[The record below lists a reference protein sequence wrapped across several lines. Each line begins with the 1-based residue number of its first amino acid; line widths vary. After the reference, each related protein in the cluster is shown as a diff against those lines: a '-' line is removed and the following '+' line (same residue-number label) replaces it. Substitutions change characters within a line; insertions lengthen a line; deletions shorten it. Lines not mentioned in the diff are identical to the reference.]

1 MIIERMRA
9 RLLAGAAGVLLLPIV
24 AAAQPAPVTP
34 VTAQDTETVTVTGNI
49 YRDRSTAIAPTLE
62 YGLDYFQPFEP
73 LTVGD
78 ILKRTPSTA
87 FVSDILE
94 FDGVRLRGLDP
105 GYTQILIN
113 GKRVPGADVD
123 RSFWV
128 DRIPAELVER
138 VEIVRSSSANRSG
151 DAVAGALNIVLRDAL
166 EFSGAY
172 ARAGALY
179 FDDGEIKP
187 VIGGVVAGAIGAAR
201 GILGLN
207 LQGRHNPKQKTSL
220 RYGPDNGV
228 LEFDNREDQSDT
240 RDGTDYSAN
249 GNLVIPLGSG
259 AINFAGYIVH
269 TDRTET
275 ELSREYEDLT
285 TVDPADLVTQAD
297 QFEDITQDNYT
308 LSAALT
314 QRILNG
320 ETEFSVDFTK
330 FNEDIV
336 ATENESEFDPFPTL
350 DDFGGTRTFS
360 TTDDRMWLARID
372 HKRTLGGIVDLEF
385 GVDYQNKKRDG
396 RISEAEIDT
405 QGDPFPDPEP
415 IVGGFFKIDE
425 TRVDPF
431 IMFTR
436 TTGILAW
443 EAGLRYETTD
453 SKIVDLETGDEGS
466 ANYEFL
472 LPSANAKIN
481 LSEDDRISLSAA
493 RTVRRPNFDWLS
505 PATLE
510 EEPTEDD
517 DLRGNPDLK
526 PENAWGFDVGYERRL
541 GRLGVTG
548 VNFFYRDI
556 SDLIEFA
563 NTGEISSSG
572 DGTVFQPQNVGN
584 GQVWGI
590 EFDFSAPLTVL
601 GLPNTG
607 LFVNYSWLD
616 SSVKDPVTGED
627 RRFNNQAH
635 SVFNIGFIQQLPMWG
650 AGFGV
655 SYRKQGEAFANV
667 AGESVRTTYGGDLE
681 AFVEK
686 RFGERFIVRLTGSN
700 LLNASKD
707 EAFHKW
713 DTVGDQLSGDIDAL
727 DEFELESEK
736 AGPVF
741 QLVGRY
747 QF

>member
-1 MIIERMRA
+1 MRFVNMRA
-9 RLLAGAAGVLLLPIV
+9 RLLAGAAGALLFPIA
-24 AAAQPAPVTP
+24 AAAQPMP
-34 VTAQDTETVTVTGNI
+34 QDETETVTITGSI
-49 YRDRSTAIAPTLE
+49 YRDRSTVIPPTLE

-138 VEIVRSSSANRSG
+138 VEIVRSASANRSG
-151 DAVAGALNIVLRDAL
+151 DAVAGALNIVLRDP
-166 EFSGAY
+166 FQFTGTY
-172 ARAGALY
+172 ARVGALY

-187 VIGGVVAGAIGAAR
+187 VVGGVVSGAIGAAR

-207 LQGRHNPKQKTSL
+207 LQGRHNPKQKQSF
-220 RYGPDNGV
+220 RYGPDNSV

-249 GNLVIPLGSG
+249 GDLVVPVGMGNLRLSG
-259 AINFAGYIVH
+259 YVVH

-275 ELSREYEDLT
+275 ELSREYEDMT
-285 TVDPADLVTQAD
+285 TVDDADLVTLAD

-314 QRILNG
+314 QTILNG
-320 ETEFSVDFTK
+320 ETEFSVDFTE
-330 FNEDIV
+330 FNEDII

-360 TTDDRMWLARID
+360 TTDDRMWMARFD
-372 HKRTLGGIVDLEF
+372 HKRTLGGVVDLEF
-385 GVDYQNKKRDG
+385 GVDYTNKNREG
-396 RISEAEIDT
+396 HISEAEIDVP
-405 QGDPFPDPEP
+405 GDPFPDPET
-415 IVGGFFKIDE
+415 ITAGFFKIEE

-431 IMFTR
+431 VMLSR
-436 TTGILAW
+436 TNRFFSW

-453 SKIVDLETGDEGS
+453 SKVIDLETGDEGS

-472 LPSANAKIN
+472 LPSAHARIN
-481 LSEDDRISLSAA
+481 LSDDDRISLSAA
-493 RTVRRPNFDWLS
+493 RTVRRPNFDWLQ
-505 PATLE
+505 PATIE

-517 DLRGNPDLK
+517 DFRGNPDLK

-548 VNFFYRDI
+548 INFFYRDV

-572 DGTVFQPQNVGN
+572 DGFVFQPQNVGD

-590 EFDFSAPLTVL
+590 EFDFSAPLTVF
-601 GLPNTG
+601 GLDNTG
-607 LFVNYSWLD
+607 LFLNYSWLD
-616 SSVKDPVTGED
+616 SSVTDPVTGED

-635 SVFNIGFIQQLPMWG
+635 SVFNIGFIQQVPMWG
-650 AGFGV
+650 VSFGA
-655 SYRKQGEAFANV
+655 SYRKQGEAFARV
-667 AGESVRTTYGGDLE
+667 AGETVKTTYGGDLE
-681 AFVEK
+681 AFIEK
-686 RFGERFIVRLTGSN
+686 RFGERFVVRFTGSN

-707 EAFHKW
+707 EAFNKW
-713 DTVGDQLSGDIDAL
+713 ETVGDQLSGDINAL

-741 QLVGRY
+741 QLVGRV